1 MNKPLLTMTLTVT
14 LTLTISLLCA
24 PGAHAADTADT
35 AQRYAGIPAAMPAYG
50 KDKPIPAPHIVKR
63 TLANGLQVWVVAR
76 TGLPRVD
83 FVLAVRGAGYAA
95 DDARSPGFASL
106 MAGLLSEGTG
116 PHKGGGGRD
125 SRAIAEAAQGM
136 GGSVGASAALD
147 GIVVSA
153 NAVASQAG
161 PMLELLAEVARLPSF
176 AANEVALAKAN
187 ALQSLQVQEATPRFR
202 AERALGKAIYGAHPY
217 GHTEPTTAAI
227 DGATE
232 AMLKA
237 EHARRF
243 RPERSLLVIT
253 GRILEADAM
262 ALAQHAF
269 GDWKAAGAASAD
281 TAQPPSNAKPVR
293 VLLERAGSV
302 QSTIRLGSPGI
313 AAGVDE
319 LVPMRLAS
327 TILGGG
333 FSSRV
338 NLNLREEKGYT
349 YGASAGAR
357 VYRAG
362 GAIVG
367 GADVRNAVSGAAL
380 TEFFSEYRKIGV
392 DLVPAPEMAM
402 NKRYIA
408 GTYLIGNQLQRS
420 VATTLAANWLIGLP
434 AEFLGQYVPLIQKV
448 TAEQVRAIG
457 KKYFAPENQSIVV
470 VGDKAALGEQ
480 LKAFGEFVVTDK

>member
-1 MNKPLLTMTLTVT
+1 MKNLM
-14 LTLTISLLCA
+14 LTLTISLLFSPLA
-24 PGAHAADTADT
+24 YAVDTV
-35 AQRYAGIPAAMPAYG
+35 QLPAAMPAYG
-50 KDKPIPAPHIVKR
+50 KDKPIPTPHIVKK
-63 TLANGLQVWVVAR
+63 TLANGLQVWVVPR

-95 DDARSPGFASL
+95 DDARNPGFANL
-106 MAGLLSEGTG
+106 MAGLLNEGTAR
-116 PHKGGGGRD
+116 RD

-136 GGSVGASAALD
+136 GGSVGGSAALD

-161 PMLELLAEVARLPSF
+161 PMLELLSEVARAPAF
-176 AANEVALAKAN
+176 PAKEVALAKAN
-187 ALQSLQVQEATPRFR
+187 ALQSLKVQEATPRFR
-202 AERALGKAIYGAHPY
+202 AERALGKAIYGIHPY
-217 GHTEPTTAAI
+217 GQTEPTVEAI
-227 DGATE
+227 DSATG

-237 EHARRF
+237 EHAKRF
-243 RPERSLLVIT
+243 RPDRSLLVIT
-253 GRILEADAM
+253 GRINELDAM
-262 ALAQHAF
+262 KLAQKAF
-269 GDWKAAGAASAD
+269 GDWKTEAVAPAE
-281 TAQPPSNAKPVR
+281 TAQAPTAAKPVR

-302 QSTIRLGSPGI
+302 QSTIRIGSPGI
-313 AAGVDE
+313 AAGADD

-357 VYRAG
+357 VYRNG

-380 TEFFSEYRKIGV
+380 TEFFSEYRRIGAE
-392 DLVPAPEMAM
+392 LVPPAEMEM
-402 NKRYIA
+402 NKRYVA
-408 GTYLIGNQLQRS
+408 GTYLVTNQLQRA
-420 VATTLAANWLIGLP
+420 VANTLASNWLIGLP
-434 AEFLGQYVPLIQKV
+434 PEFLGQYVPLIQKV
-448 TAEQVRAIG
+448 TPEQVRSIG

-470 VGDKAALGEQ
+470 VGDKAAVGEQ